1 MTLNFWR
8 MCTANL
14 LLFISVYMLF
24 PLLPFVMGEQLG
36 VSVGQAGSMF
46 LVFVVAMFAVG
57 PFHAYLVD
65 EYKRKH
71 VLLYS
76 ALIMLAAVLGY
87 AFVDG
92 YTKFLLLAAVQ
103 LRSFGYA
110 WKGIRCCI
118 GKEQN
123 LSFHLIATAVVVIAG
138 FVLGITHMEW
148 MIIILCIGVVI
159 AAELFNTAIEKLVDL
174 VSPQQHPV
182 AGQVKDIAAG
192 AVLVCAATAAI
203 IGLIVFIPYL
213 TCFFL

>member
-1 MTLNFWR
+1 MIHHQSFITNR
-8 MCTANL
+8 QL
-14 LLFISVYMLF
+14 LMKYDL
-24 PLLPFVMGEQLG
+24 
-36 VSVGQAGSMF
+36 
-46 LVFVVAMFAVG
+46 
-57 PFHAYLVD
+57 
-65 EYKRKH
+65 KK
-71 VLLYS
+71 
-76 ALIMLAAVLGY
+76 
-87 AFVDG
+87 
-92 YTKFLLLAAVQ
+92 Q

-110 WKGIRCCI
+110 WKGIQSCV

-123 LSFHLIATAVVVIAG
+123 LSFHLIAAMAVIIAG
-138 FVLGITHMEW
+138 IVLGITRTEW
-148 MIIILCIGVVI
+148 IMVVMCIGTVI

>member
-1 MTLNFWR
+1 MKYDF
-8 MCTANL
+8 
-14 LLFISVYMLF
+14 
-24 PLLPFVMGEQLG
+24 
-36 VSVGQAGSMF
+36 
-46 LVFVVAMFAVG
+46 
-57 PFHAYLVD
+57 
-65 EYKRKH
+65 KK
-71 VLLYS
+71 
-76 ALIMLAAVLGY
+76 
-87 AFVDG
+87 
-92 YTKFLLLAAVQ
+92 Q

-123 LSFHLIATAVVVIAG
+123 LSFHLIATVVTVIATAVVVIAG
-138 FVLGITHMEW
+138 FVLGITRMEW

-213 TCFFL
+213 TRFFL